1 MNHTTFKSPLQVLAE
16 GFFLLLTGGV
26 LYYGIEVLYR
36 GYSHWTMALCG
47 ALCFLGIDRINR
59 CLSRKPLPLRA
70 LVGALMITCA
80 ELFLGCVLNLWLG
93 MGIWDYSN
101 LPLHFMGQICLP
113 FSLLWFLLCFPAC
126 LLCRLVR
133 RRVFLENV

>member
-1 MNHTTFKSPLQVLAE
+1 MNHTTSKNPMQVLAE

-47 ALCFLGIDRINR
+47 ALCFWGIDGINR
-59 CLSRKPLPLRA
+59 RLSRKPLLLRA
-70 LVGALMITCA
+70 LAGALMITCA
-80 ELFLGCVLNLWLG
+80 EFFLGCVLNLWLG
-93 MGIWDYSN
+93 LGIWDYSN
-101 LPLHFMGQICLP
+101 LPFHLLGQICLP

-126 LLCRLVR
+126 LLCRLIR
-133 RRVFLENV
+133 GRVFLKDV